1 MARNKILD
9 LNNHLFAQL
18 ERLEDES
25 LSIDKLKI
33 ETERAKAISS
43 VASQILKSAR
53 LTFDVV
59 KLVSNGEID
68 KKELPDFILKND

>member
-1 MARNKILD
+1 MTRNKISD

-25 LSIDKLKI
+25 LDNEQIKI
-33 ETERAKAISS
+33 ETERAKAISQ
-43 VASQILKSAR
+43 VAEQIIKSAK

-59 KLVSNGEID
+59 KMISNGDID
-68 KKELPDFILKND
+68 KRELPEYMIEK